1 VRGGPVLLFLVLG
14 GLLAIGPAVVL
25 LEHYDTI
32 GEVGDDTT
40 FRPRRPGVLT
50 VATSFP
56 SAGFWEGPDV
66 DHVTGGMERDLA
78 RELADRFDLDRVEV
92 VHVPFDELVGG
103 HAHGFDLALS
113 QISVTEQREADVQLS
128 ETYLTTPVGVVGRAG
143 TSVPDLAAARDLRWG
158 EGRATTLADLVDD
171 RVRPK
176 DDPRLYPSTNRA
188 LDALADGEVDLVA
201 VDYARA
207 LAEVAAHDTLVL
219 VAQIDAPQY
228 YGALLPK
235 DSPNL
240 DAVNAAIR
248 ELRADGTLEELRH
261 ELDARFDV
269 DPDTVP
275 TIHVPD

>member
-1 VRGGPVLLFLVLG
+1 MLLFLVLG
-14 GLLAIGPAVVL
+14 VLLAVGPLVVL
-25 LEHYDTI
+25 LESHDTI
-32 GEVGDDTT
+32 GEVGGST
-40 FRPRRPGVLT
+40 FQPRRGNVLT
-50 VATSFP
+50 VATTFP

-92 VHVPFDELVGG
+92 VHVPFHELVGG
-103 HAHGFDLALS
+103 HARDFDLALA

-128 ETYLTTPVGVVGRAG
+128 ETYLTTPVGVVGRPG

-158 EGRATTLADLVDD
+158 VGRSTTQADLVED
-171 RVRPK
+171 RVRPE
-176 DDPRLYPSTNRA
+176 DDPRRYPSTNKA
-188 LDALADGEVDLVA
+188 LDAVAGGEVDLVA

-207 LAEVAAHDTLVL
+207 LAEVADDDSLAL

-228 YGALLPK
+228 LGALLPK

-248 ELRADGTLEELRH
+248 ELRADGTLEQLH
-261 ELDARFDV
+261 DDLDARFDV
-269 DPDTVP
+269 DPDSVP